1 MNIQRRSFL
10 TGSALLATS
19 AVLPKVSEAK
29 VQGVVEAK
37 NKSIELP
44 PSNGGRASEK
54 AKKLVLG
61 EPFLQAPGTTS
72 MGIAWTVNCL
82 ANGWVDVSES
92 PDLSNA
98 KRFICGGY
106 GVTGFDDKI
115 IQVRITDLKPNTKY
129 YYRIGAEHI
138 DYVGNYKRYRL
149 DKAQGP
155 IHSFTTFGEKIASH
169 FCVMNDTHAK
179 WEQFGLTTSK
189 IRELNPSAI
198 VWNGDAT
205 NQTED
210 EQTAIDIFLAPKIPH
225 PGYASEIPLLWV
237 NGNHDFRGIA
247 LRNMSRFVMP
257 HLPTERSARD
267 WQLGRNFAVRVGD
280 IAMIGLDTGE
290 DKPDEHPQF
299 CGLVSCNEYRIAQG
313 EWLKD
318 QFKRPEIANAPY
330 IVAFCHIPIYDSNPL
345 ANPGDILEG
354 YASWQRTC
362 NRHWGPTLTKY
373 GAQLVVAAH
382 MHKYR
387 YDAPGEDRSWAQV
400 VGGGLV
406 LDPKSEKVNISA
418 PTVIEGKVENGE
430 LVVRVHNIAL
440 NKVMATH
447 KFKPRKV

>member
-1 MNIQRRSFL
+1 M
-10 TGSALLATS
+10 ATS
-19 AVLPKVSEAK
+19 AVLPKISEAAA
-29 VQGVVEAK
+29 QGVEEEK
-37 NKSIELP
+37 NKRIELP
-44 PSNGGRASEK
+44 PADGGRASE
-54 AKKLVLG
+54 AAIKLVLG
-61 EPFLQAPGTTS
+61 EPFLQAPGATT

-92 PDLSNA
+92 SDLSNA

-115 IQVRITDLKPNTKY
+115 IQVRVTGLKPGTKY

-149 DKAQGP
+149 DKAEGA
-155 IHSFTTFGEKIASH
+155 IHSFTTFGENVPSH
-169 FCVMNDTHAK
+169 FCVMNDTHAQWK
-179 WEQFGLTTSK
+179 QFDMTTSK
-189 IRELNPSAI
+189 IRELAPSAI

-205 NQTED
+205 NQTEK
-210 EQTAIDIFLAPKIPH
+210 EEVAINIFLAPKIPH
-225 PGYASEIPLLWV
+225 PGYASDIPLLWV

-247 LRNMSRFVMP
+247 LRNMNRYVMP
-257 HLPTERSARD
+257 HHPCERSVRD
-267 WQLGRNFAVRVGD
+267 WELGRNFAVRVGD

-299 CGLVSCNEYRIAQG
+299 AGLVSCNSYRIAQG

-330 IVAFCHIPIYDSNPL
+330 IVAFCHIPIYDSNPK
-345 ANPGDILEG
+345 ANPGDILQG

-362 NRHWGPTLTKY
+362 ANSWGPTLTKY

-382 MHKYR
+382 KHKYR
-387 YDAPGEDRSWAQV
+387 YDEPGEGRSWAQV

-406 LDPKSEKVNISA
+406 LGGKDGLNA

-430 LVVRVHNIAL
+430 LVVRVHNVDT
-440 NKVMATH
+440 KTVMGTH